1 MSDQE
6 PRRCRAA
13 AISVST
19 SCAYVVPSTRSVRP
33 MMVWMCLGAMR
44 PSRRHSATR
53 GSRSRSATARVR
65 MPSPAP
71 WLTDRT
77 AEMRAAQCVVSEC
90 DGAGQDAFSGALAD
104 GQDRRDAGGA
114 VRRRVHSA
122 VIGHLVR
129 SDESSV

>member
-77 AEMRAAQCVVSEC
+77 AEMRAAQCVVRS
-90 DGAGQDAFSGALAD
+90 ATARVRMPSPAPWLT
-104 GQDRRDAGGA
+104 DRTAEMRAA
-114 VRRRVHSA
+114 QCVVASIRR
-122 VIGHLVR
+122 
-129 SDESSV
+129 